1 MMTPAERVKARNYRL
16 LAGFGKH
23 ESALLTSFHADD
35 SCYRI
40 NLSHPS
46 ESCRAV
52 ACNFSNP
59 MRGRTMKAPEFVL
72 ALALLAV
79 TATPLALQAANDD
92 YEAARKAALVQVDK
106 ARDVGYEWRD
116 SRQLL
121 KEADAA
127 AKAGDSEKAIKL
139 AKKVEEQGKA
149 AVKQA
154 KEQNNAGPK

>member
-1 MMTPAERVKARNYRL
+1 
-16 LAGFGKH
+16 
-23 ESALLTSFHADD
+23 
-35 SCYRI
+35 
-40 NLSHPS
+40 
-46 ESCRAV
+46 
-52 ACNFSNP
+52 
-59 MRGRTMKAPEFVL
+59 MKAPEFVL